1 MSLIFSD
8 VMNKTPSKMTES
20 EQMEYAMKQ
29 SMLDTWMMP
38 SQNEDE
44 DLLKALAESEKII
57 THPTE
62 LKADE
67 NSSYDEM
74 KEIQLVM
81 EASAIEAASEED
93 AFGYRLTSVV
103 CHLGSGVHSGHY
115 IANVFSFERGCWLE
129 YNDLS
134 VTEISESEM
143 MARWSDQI

>member
-1 MSLIFSD
+1 
-8 VMNKTPSKMTES
+8 MNKTPSKMTES

-29 SMLDTWMMP
+29 SMLDTGMMP

-74 KEIQLVM
+74 KEIQLAM
-81 EASAIEAASEED
+81 EVESYQIMYRVGQPNCPVRFSMNR
-93 AFGYRLTSVV
+93 AF
-103 CHLGSGVHSGHY
+103 
-115 IANVFSFERGCWLE
+115 
-129 YNDLS
+129 
-134 VTEISESEM
+134 
-143 MARWSDQI
+143 